1 MSYTPKTSSKFN
13 RTKKKLP
20 GNLRKA
26 IDDQVRLICQDPS
39 LGALKAGDLAGVR
52 VHKFGFLSRLYFL
65 AYEVDEDAKI
75 IYICAV
81 GGHENF
87 YRDLKEYLKSL

>member
-1 MSYTPKTSSKFN
+1 MAYTPKTSSKFN

-39 LGALKAGDLAGVR
+39 LGSLNAGDLAGIM
-52 VHKFGFLSRLYFL
+52 VHKFGFLSRLYLL
-65 AYEVDEDAKI
+65 AYEVDKDAKI
-75 IYICAV
+75 VYIYAV

-87 YRDLKEYLKSL
+87 YRDLKEYLKSQ